1 MPLTD
6 DYLNYLEEDFTFV
19 NKVFKAPL
27 LKSITQ
33 KIKKSAKGNRINI
46 PALKAALKPIP
57 VITQEKINLFLDR
70 YIPNYKINYNTTK
83 KYFDKKYPTAKNTDA
98 MSGITV
104 IASALD
110 NKKTLKDQIKRTE
123 RLYKSSLGTSGAGGA
138 FIRFLI
144 GMALTMTVF
153 SAPDIFGGAGKLI
166 LAGTVGVLLMLS
178 AVMAIF
184 E

>member
-1 MPLTD
+1 MPVTD
-6 DYLNYLEEDFTFV
+6 NYLDYLEEDFTFV

-33 KIKKSAKGNRINI
+33 KVKKTVKDNEVNI

-57 VITQEKINLFLDR
+57 VIKQEKINIFLDK
-70 YIPNYKINYNTTK
+70 YIPNYTAKYNSTK
-83 KYFDKKYPTAKNTDA
+83 KYFDKKYPTAKNTDVI
-98 MSGITV
+98 SGMTV
-104 IASALD
+104 IASSLD
-110 NKKTLKDQIKRTE
+110 DKKTLKDQVKRTE
-123 RLYKSSLGTSGAGGA
+123 RLYSSSLGTSGAGVA
-138 FIRFLI
+138 FVRLLV

-153 SAPDIFGGAGKLI
+153 STPEIFGGAGKLI

-178 AVMAIF
+178 AVMSIF